1 MVIARLQTRTA
12 GCVGVI
18 IAANKNALIRRA
30 YTAAPSSWPANTNPK
45 SSKLVAQMRISRAST
60 AANCHQGL
68 RIVPATGIIHFGV
81 AQGENVRGRGDA
93 LGMAGCGT

>member
-1 MVIARLQTRTA
+1 
-12 GCVGVI
+12 
-18 IAANKNALIRRA
+18 
-30 YTAAPSSWPANTNPK
+30 
-45 SSKLVAQMRISRAST
+45 MRISRAST